1 MDLCYVRFH
10 TQLHVVACCCVL
22 LGVVAQS
29 LKPVKRLDTRKRT
42 QQLPTLLAYSASKLV
57 LRILS
62 LASSAGK
69 QTKGRMEWVGG
80 GGGEEITRYYSEFV
94 NSLRRK
100 KGEGD
105 KSAKGK
111 RKGGACYKSRCFCIL
126 PTNILTNPDP
136 DNVSC
141 QYVTNHK
148 KGELLNLHHGCFFL
162 IHENKLLIAAQPI
175 TVSASQTE
183 FTTLEAL

>member
-1 MDLCYVRFH
+1 M
-10 TQLHVVACCCVL
+10 
-22 LGVVAQS
+22 
-29 LKPVKRLDTRKRT
+29 KPVKRLGTRKRT
-42 QQLPTLLAYSASKLV
+42 QQLPTLLAYSVSKLV
-57 LRILS
+57 IRILS
-62 LASSAGK
+62 FQHWETGK
-69 QTKGRMEWVGG
+69 RQGGVGWGG
-80 GGGEEITRYYSEFV
+80 GGAGESPVIIP
-94 NSLRRK
+94 NLLIACGAK
-100 KGEGD
+100 KGRGT
-105 KSAKGK
+105 KARKGK
-111 RKGGACYKSRCFCIL
+111 GRGAPAIRAGVFCIL

-148 KGELLNLHHGCFFL
+148 KAELLNLHHGCFFL